1 MFQKSKRRF
10 NFQYHHRNEDCVEMN
25 IIIEVYSRTNTSF

>member
-10 NFQYHHRNEDCVEMN
+10 NFQYHHRIEDRVEMN
-25 IIIEVYSRTNTSF
+25 VIIEVYSTTKTSF